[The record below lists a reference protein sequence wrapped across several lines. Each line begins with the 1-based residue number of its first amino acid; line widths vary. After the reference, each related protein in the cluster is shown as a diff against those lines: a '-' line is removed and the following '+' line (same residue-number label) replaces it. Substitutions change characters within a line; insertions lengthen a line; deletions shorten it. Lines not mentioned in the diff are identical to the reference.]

1 MPPGPQKPAIDSR
14 VCSIRHLI
22 PLTAIVTVA
31 ICITFST
38 VLLNQCQ
45 EDIDELADTSNTYLQ
60 QATVETDA
68 ALLKTIAISF
78 KSVTVSLHAT
88 VSTVLHRVTF
98 DQWRYIRFLL
108 YNPEWMLQPKIT
120 VEWMQ
125 ETRFNLHSAIRGD
138 DFMVWTV
145 LNVEEEHSMGYLL
158 RDGKYYYTNGTSNT
172 HTNVSEVG
180 TPSLLPEGPAE
191 TLPLLAKATPITD
204 ICMRGDIL
212 PPGLQWVFLKTHE
225 MESGPVLVGNF
236 QDPVTQRRIVTQLHT
251 RGQAIHDL
259 LRELVVKIQRGADV
273 DLGTRSFAVLGSDFS
288 DKFDDLTEQLFWRT
302 TGSVVAASHGP
313 VRERVSEYR
322 YTYYRDVAHPDV
334 YVSGASTALKAKY
347 GGYAEAAR
355 MSNDSALM
363 IDIPQRGTF
372 FAHVEHKTDDAF
384 PDLFVVLIMD
394 AKHVYGDFKEKA
406 EEARQA
412 QAVVLEGMKG
422 DLSDQELEARLV
434 MVAITIVIV
443 VIISV
448 VSAVATKPLRVLQ
461 QDMQRMA
468 LLKLCPV
475 DGDQSGEKR
484 KASVISEI
492 KSMQV
497 SFERM
502 KADLALF
509 KTYVPNA
516 VLHNSSEELTAG
528 VTPPAGRASL
538 VFTDIKNSTTLWERD
553 PTAMDSAL
561 EAHNDI
567 MRKALKTQSG
577 YEVKTIGDSFMVAF
591 ADAENALAFC
601 FKAQVDLLAKAW
613 PDSLLLHTY
622 SGKQGKQIH
631 GGLQVRMGAHCGLV
645 TLEENPITGRADYRG
660 NTVNIAARVEAKAR
674 PGTICVTE
682 SFFGEVCGLLSGK
695 DGNTAGVYKRIGE
708 HELKGLQ
715 GKHDLFWL
723 APRALAE
730 RLEDYA
736 LDLVDQHSGGN
747 LRSHSASL
755 KPAPG
760 KQGKCSLYLKEDEGT
775 VAVCK
780 VSDTSESRMFD
791 AQSQIVRSASDG
803 ATQTEGTLLA
813 LCGNVLVV
821 SWNTSKPCR
830 QHVKASIAFAARM
843 HKTCNKAARV
853 GIATGNL
860 LYGNVGSTSTRFS
873 NVTSDAIYTATLAAD
888 VSGGFHTMCLFACAP
903 ATLQEVDLR
912 GLLRLV
918 DIWGHPHKEFTILVH
933 EVLTGKLEEEESLFH
948 CTACSILDA
957 HETRF
962 RAALTGNTAAL
973 GDMHIMGA
981 DDKTL
986 KRVADNLESMPSP
999 NAEYRVAVDLGCSFL
1014 AFFQGK
1020 VGSEP
1025 AGSPL
1030 T

>member
-528 VTPPAGRASL
+528 VTP
-538 VFTDIKNSTTLWERD
+538 
-553 PTAMDSAL
+553 
-561 EAHNDI
+561 
-567 MRKALKTQSG
+567 
-577 YEVKTIGDSFMVAF
+577 
-591 ADAENALAFC
+591 
-601 FKAQVDLLAKAW
+601 
-613 PDSLLLHTY
+613 
-622 SGKQGKQIH
+622 GKQGKQIH

-791 AQSQIVRSASDG
+791 AQSQ
-803 ATQTEGTLLA
+803 
-813 LCGNVLVV
+813 
-821 SWNTSKPCR
+821 
-830 QHVKASIAFAARM
+830 
-843 HKTCNKAARV
+843 
-853 GIATGNL
+853 
-860 LYGNVGSTSTRFS
+860 
-873 NVTSDAIYTATLAAD
+873 
-888 VSGGFHTMCLFACAP
+888 
-903 ATLQEVDLR
+903 
-912 GLLRLV
+912 
-918 DIWGHPHKEFTILVH
+918 
-933 EVLTGKLEEEESLFH
+933 
-948 CTACSILDA
+948 
-957 HETRF
+957 
-962 RAALTGNTAAL
+962 
-973 GDMHIMGA
+973 
-981 DDKTL
+981 
-986 KRVADNLESMPSP
+986 
-999 NAEYRVAVDLGCSFL
+999 
-1014 AFFQGK
+1014 
-1020 VGSEP
+1020 
-1025 AGSPL
+1025 
-1030 T
+1030 